1 RLTVDC
7 STAELSRNVSQ
18 LGTVVLWHRRV
29 GILGWNGEFGNYAH
43 GPKDWNAK
51 LLRVSLTLRPMLTLY
66 YKPECPF
73 CKKVLKAGKE
83 LDLEF
88 NLKNIHDEGVE
99 DELIDRGG
107 EAQVPYL
114 IDDEGPVEMYESDA
128 IVKYLHHTFGKGE
141 VESSEGDAPGN
152 EGIAGT
158 CTISDE

>member
-29 GILGWNGEFGNYAH
+29 GILGWNGEFGNYAQ
-43 GPKDWNAK
+43 GPKVGAGK
-51 LLRVSLTLRPMLTLY
+51 LRRVILITSRMLTLY
-66 YKPECPF
+66 YKPGCPF
-73 CKKVLKAGKE
+73 CQKVLGAGEE
-83 LDLEF
+83 LGLEF
-88 NLKNIHDEGVE
+88 TMKNIHDEGVE